1 MSQSHHT
8 AIFTTVFG
16 LIGGLGKAISQK
28 AVLWGVTLSGMSSVA
43 TYAALSAMVG
53 YLVKYGMDYLA
64 NRVTNRK
71 DSE

>member
-1 MSQSHHT
+1 MKT
-8 AIFTTVFG
+8 RYRLTVFG

-71 DSE
+71 DGE